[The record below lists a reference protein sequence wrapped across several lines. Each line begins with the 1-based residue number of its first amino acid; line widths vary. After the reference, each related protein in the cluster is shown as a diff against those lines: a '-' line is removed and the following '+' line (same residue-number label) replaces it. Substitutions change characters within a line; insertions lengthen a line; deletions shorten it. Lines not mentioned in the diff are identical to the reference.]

1 MGDVFLF
8 YNNKVSYLLYYSGFF
23 VLEQGLNEL
32 HFVQAK
38 RNDASSNASPN
49 FTNSLF
55 CPSNGTYATNNPE
68 PPDFSL
74 QFRATLCKHRLVPAT
89 AS

>member
-8 YNNKVSYLLYYSGFF
+8 NSNKVSYIPYYSGFF

-32 HFVQAK
+32 HFVRAK
-38 RNDASSNASPN
+38 RDDASSNASPN

-55 CPSNGTYATNNPE
+55 LSFQWHLRDHNPE
-68 PPDFSL
+68 PPNFSL
-74 QFRATLCKHRLVPAT
+74 QFRATLCKHRFVTAT